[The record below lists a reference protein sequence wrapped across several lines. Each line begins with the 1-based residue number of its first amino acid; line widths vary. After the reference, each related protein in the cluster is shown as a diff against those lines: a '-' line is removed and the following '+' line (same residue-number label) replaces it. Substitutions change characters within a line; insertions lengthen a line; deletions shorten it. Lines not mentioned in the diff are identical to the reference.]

1 MISIIAAIDSDN
13 GIGYKGNLLAH
24 IPGDLPRFKA
34 LTTNNT
40 VLMGRKTF
48 ESLPKGALPNRIN
61 IVITRNREFS
71 APNIIT
77 ASSLENGIEK
87 APRDREVF
95 IIGGGEIY
103 KSAMDICD
111 RLLITKINKT
121 FEADTFFPEIT
132 EDWEIVDEEHYTS
145 KDFDY
150 SYITYRK

>member
-1 MISIIAAIDSDN
+1 MISLIAAIDKNN
-13 GIGYKGNLLAH
+13 GIGYKGNLLAY

-40 VLMGRKTF
+40 VIMGRKTF
-48 ESLPKGALPNRIN
+48 ESLPKGALPNRLN
-61 IVITRNREFS
+61 IVITRNSEFS

-77 ASSLENGIEK
+77 ASSLESGIDK

-132 EDWEIVDEEHYTS
+132 EDWIILDEEHHTS

-150 SYITYRK
+150 YYITYRK